1 MLKDKRIVLGVTG
14 GIAAYKSCVLTREL
28 IRAGAKVRA
37 VMTENAQ
44 KFICPLTLE
53 TLSGYRVAVDSFDRP
68 WEIEHI
74 SLAKYAELLII
85 APATANIIAKLA
97 HGIADDLL
105 STTALAMT
113 CPVLIA
119 PAMNSA
125 MWKNPATQE
134 NVKLLKQRGIR
145 FVGPGSGFLACGD
158 EDEGRMS
165 EPEDIA
171 EAAGMLLSDKK
182 DLEGLTVLVTAGP
195 TREKLDPVRFITNC
209 STGLMGYKLAEAA
222 RDRGARVLLVSGPV
236 SIKAPKGVEISNVTS
251 TQDMYTAVTALAPGA
266 DIVVQ
271 AAAPAD
277 YTAANVSEHK
287 IKKTGEGLT
296 LSLAPTPD
304 IAKAIGENRSPEQV
318 LVAFAAETDASVE
331 AADAKRKRKH
341 ADLIVLNDVSKPG
354 AGFGVETNIVTL
366 ISDAGHRDYPMMD
379 KREVADV
386 ILDAALA
393 IKRAR

>member
-28 IRAGAKVRA
+28 IKAGAEVRA
-37 VMTENAQ
+37 VMSENAQ

-53 TLSGYRVAVDSFDRP
+53 TLSGYRVAVDGFERP

-74 SLAKYAELLII
+74 SLAKYAQLFII

-134 NVKLLKQRGIR
+134 NVRILRQRGVH

-165 EPEDIA
+165 FEIDKRRCSFRLTEPYTQERRQAIR
-171 EAAGMLLSDKK
+171 E
-182 DLEGLTVLVTAGP
+182 TAKAQGIHSRSKAKGG
-195 TREKLDPVRFITNC
+195 TDNERDREK
-209 STGLMGYKLAEAA
+209 S
-222 RDRGARVLLVSGPV
+222 
-236 SIKAPKGVEISNVTS
+236 
-251 TQDMYTAVTALAPGA
+251 
-266 DIVVQ
+266 
-271 AAAPAD
+271 
-277 YTAANVSEHK
+277 
-287 IKKTGEGLT
+287 
-296 LSLAPTPD
+296 
-304 IAKAIGENRSPEQV
+304 
-318 LVAFAAETDASVE
+318 
-331 AADAKRKRKH
+331 
-341 ADLIVLNDVSKPG
+341 
-354 AGFGVETNIVTL
+354 
-366 ISDAGHRDYPMMD
+366 
-379 KREVADV
+379 
-386 ILDAALA
+386 
-393 IKRAR
+393 